1 MYGLNIYQSGGKL
14 AYSSS
19 DVTWNQVAAFRVG
32 GGESV
37 THHYPAIGGM
47 EVMTLQF
54 LINDPPPDR
63 AAYSHTVTVTV
74 TGSEGVVSVG
84 GGSEESYILV
94 LAR

>member
-1 MYGLNIYQSGGKL
+1 MYGLNIYRSGGEL

-63 AAYSHTVTVTV
+63 AAYSHTVTVT
-74 TGSEGVVSVG
+74 GSEGVVSVG
-84 GGSEESYILV
+84 GGNEESYILV